1 MSTVN
6 GGWRGPNIVKD
17 GLVLYLDAGSPNSY
31 INGISGTSWKDISGN
46 ANNGTLTN
54 GPTYSPDNGGIIQF
68 DGVNDYAI
76 LPPSISNTITTS
88 FTMMCFLY
96 IETTTLFGS
105 ILGYNNPG
113 SVGQLFSLQ
122 VRSNSNVNPANVYL
136 VIYTNVSNVF
146 SVNTNVNFFEW
157 HHVATTYDGTSAKIY
172 LDGVLSS
179 QANTTG
185 SFSPSVQNLYV
196 GSDFIRARYSK
207 NKFGPTQIYNRAL
220 SSQEVLQNF
229 NATKSRFG
237 L

>member
-1 MSTVN
+1 MSTVH
-6 GGWRGPNIVKD
+6 GSWRGPNIVRD

-31 INGISGTSWKDISGN
+31 PLINSSTTWRDISGN

-76 LPPSISNTITTS
+76 LPSSISNTITTS

-96 IETTTLFGS
+96 IETTTTFGV
-105 ILGYNNPG
+105 ILGYNNAG
-113 SVGQLFSLQ
+113 SLGQNFALQ
-122 VRSNSNVNPANVYL
+122 VRSFSNVSPTAITL
-136 VIYTNVSNVF
+136 TMYTNVVNVF
-146 SVNTNVNFFEW
+146 GASTNVNFLEW
-157 HHVATTYDGTSAKIY
+157 HHVAATYDGVNTKMY

-179 QANTTG
+179 QTNTTG
-185 SFSPSVQNLYV
+185 SFSPSPQNLYV

-220 SSQEVLQNF
+220 SQQEIQQNF
-229 NATKSRFG
+229 NATRARFG
-237 L
+237 I

>member
-1 MSTVN
+1 MSTAGN
-6 GGWRGPNIVKD
+6 WRGPNIVKD

-31 INGISGTSWKDISGN
+31 INGISGTLWKDISGN

-113 SVGQLFSLQ
+113 SAGQLFALQ
-122 VRSNSNVNPANVYL
+122 VRSNSNVSPANITL
-136 VIYTNVSNVF
+136 VMYTNVVNVF
-146 SVNTNVNFFEW
+146 GASTNVNFFEW
-157 HHVATTYDGTSAKIY
+157 HHVAATYDGVNTKMY

-179 QANTTG
+179 QTNTTG
-185 SFSPSVQNLYV
+185 SFSPSAFNLFI
-196 GSDFIRARYSK
+196 GSDFVRGRYSK
-207 NKFGPTQIYNRAL
+207 NKFGPTLIYNRAL
-220 SSQEVLQNF
+220 STSEISQNF
-229 NATKSRFG
+229 NATRARFG
-237 L
+237 I